1 MTTRRAWLASALK
14 TRISSVG
21 RTLESVVRAGVACAV
36 AARAIRSKAAHRR
49 LRILKLLPPPDLMLP
64 RVRMSDQKLVGGRY
78 QLWTMNPD
86 GTDPVQLTFPPR
98 HQLVRELGRAARPR
112 EVIVE
117 ASVLAASRIGLDPG
131 REPLRSPA
139 AGAKRARLPA

>member
-49 LRILKLLPPPDLMLP
+49 LRISKLLPPPHPL
-64 RVRMSDQKLVGGRY
+64 VRRCGMWAQNPLGGRY
-78 QLWTMNPD
+78 QFWTMNPD
-86 GTDPVQLTFPPR
+86 GPDPVQLPSPPR
-98 HQLVRELGRAARPR
+98 HQLVRERGRAARPR

-117 ASVLAASRIGLDPG
+117 VSALAAPRIGLDPG

-139 AGAKRARLPA
+139 